1 MTPSHASVRP
11 SRALG
16 AASLAA
22 LFAPG
27 VAFAVLLAALADDPR
42 FAWVR
47 APRDAPWELF
57 VIAAAGIAATVAGA
71 LDWRF
76 HRLAGV
82 VIARAEQRAELL
94 ALTVGGMPLFALMAA
109 ATVTGARWLLLPA
122 VAQTA
127 FTTYLIAYDEVR
139 FHRRRC
145 GAYETALHRAL
156 VLGQLVAL
164 LAWMHLAFVRPLAP

>member
-1 MTPSHASVRP
+1 MTPSHASARP
-11 SRALG
+11 SRAMG

-27 VAFAVLLAALADDPR
+27 MAFAVLLAALADDPR
-42 FAWVR
+42 FAWVC
-47 APRDAPWELF
+47 APLSAPWELF
-57 VIAAAGIAATVAGA
+57 VIAASGIVATVAGA
-71 LDWRF
+71 LDWRY

-94 ALTVGGMPLFALMAA
+94 ALTVGGMPLFVLMAT

-145 GAYETALHRAL
+145 QAYETALHRVL